1 MARKKFRNTERHNS
15 SSDLSF
21 QEYLINQPAT
31 RITRTEL
38 LRLIRGGEDTFL
50 EFKVKLSNPERIAQE
65 IIALANT
72 AGGSILFGIS
82 DSLRI
87 EGVRNAEAVQDEI
100 VRICREDI
108 YPPLVPFLDIISFDN
123 GRRIVALD
131 VEGRRPPYRT
141 KEGRFYIRIG
151 SEKREATREELS
163 DLLDEVR
170 PLNYENIPVIG
181 AAEADFDDALLWSF
195 ANSFEDDI
203 LGKNI
208 YNTASFLQKD
218 LLMAIGNGDG
228 DGEFLPTVA
237 AVLLFGK
244 NERVGEL
251 VPRSMVVAERISG
264 GQTVECLRLEGN
276 LLTLYEKASEF
287 VARYCDL
294 EKNKQ
299 KKVKSNADSPVEAR
313 KSYHIYSIREAIINA
328 LIHRDYALRD
338 IPTRISIY
346 DDHIEFANPRRTNG
360 FVPPASRAI
369 RYGITQRINPQIA
382 AIFMKREYG
391 ANAPQGGL
399 PMIIRSTRHFSERRA
414 EIYTSND
421 EFKLKIHGV

>member
-1 MARKKFRNTERHNS
+1 MARKKFRNTERHIS
-15 SSDLSF
+15 SSDRSF
-21 QEYLINQPAT
+21 QEYLVNQPAT
-31 RITRTEL
+31 QITRTEL

-65 IIALANT
+65 IVALANT

-87 EGVRNAEAVQDEI
+87 EGLRYPETVQNEI
-100 VRICREDI
+100 IRICREEI
-108 YPPLVPFLDIISFDN
+108 YPPIVPLLDIISFDN
-123 GRRIVALD
+123 DRRIVALD
-131 VEGRRPPYRT
+131 VEGKRRPYRT
-141 KEGRFYIRIG
+141 KDGRFYIRIG

-163 DLLDEVR
+163 DLLDESR
-170 PLNYENIPVIG
+170 PLSYENIPVIN
-181 AAEADFDDALLWSF
+181 AVEADFDDALLWSF
-195 ANSFEDDI
+195 ANSFEDDL

-208 YNTASFLQKD
+208 YNTANFLKND

-228 DGEFLPTVA
+228 EFLPTIA

-251 VPRSMVVAERISG
+251 VPRSMLIAERISG
-264 GQTVECLRLEGN
+264 DQTVECIQLEGN
-276 LLTLYEKASEF
+276 LLTLYEKALEF

-299 KKVKSNADSPVEAR
+299 KKSKTNVTSPVEAR
-313 KSYHIYSIREAIINA
+313 KSYHIYSIREAVINA

-338 IPTRISIY
+338 IPTRITIHENY
-346 DDHIEFANPRRTNG
+346 IEFANPRRTNG

-369 RYGITQRINPQIA
+369 RYGVTQRINPQIA
-382 AIFMKREYG
+382 TVFMKREYG

-421 EFKLKIHGV
+421 EFKLKIYGV

>member
-1 MARKKFRNTERHNS
+1 MARKKFRNTERQIS
-15 SSDLSF
+15 SSDRSF
-21 QEYLINQPAT
+21 QEYLVNQPAT
-31 RITRTEL
+31 QITRTEL

-65 IIALANT
+65 IVALANT

-131 VEGRRPPYRT
+131 IEGKRRPYRT

-170 PLNYENIPVIG
+170 PLSYENIPVIN
-181 AAEADFDDALLWSF
+181 AVEADFDDALLWSF
-195 ANSFEDDI
+195 ANSFEDDL

-208 YNTASFLQKD
+208 YNTANFLQKD

-228 DGEFLPTVA
+228 EFLPTIA

-264 GQTVECLRLEGN
+264 DQTVECIRLEGN
-276 LLTLYEKASEF
+276 LLTLYEKASQF

-294 EKNKQ
+294 DKNKQ
-299 KKVKSNADSPVEAR
+299 KKSKSDDILPVEAR

-338 IPTRISIY
+338 IPTRISIHDNY
-346 DDHIEFANPRRTNG
+346 IEFANPRRTNG
-360 FVPPASRAI
+360 FIPPASRAI

-391 ANAPQGGL
+391 ANAPKGGL
-399 PMIIRSTRHFSERRA
+399 PMIIRSSRHFSDRRA
-414 EIYTSND
+414 EVYTSND
-421 EFKLKIHGV
+421 EFKLKIYGV